1 MPFVS
6 FPEKNNCRVMW
17 YPEMETLAHMLL
29 GPITLVLDRSRHT
42 LWMSLELPIFW
53 CINMHGY
60 VILEMGGDV
69 NKHSFSV
76 KLCNPVSSIFDL
88 CILVT
93 FRNAYKGLHYWAW
106 KLVGDW
112 IHFDFATHLLCEQ
125 TIFLLLMSQ
134 LVSSDE
140 GWGLW
145 KWVNACE
152 ILIKLMTGSTQFSS
166 LNQISRL
173 LAL

>member
-1 MPFVS
+1 MVCDLR
-6 FPEKNNCRVMW
+6 NGVRGQQI
-17 YPEMETLAHMLL
+17 Y
-29 GPITLVLDRSRHT
+29 
-42 LWMSLELPIFW
+42 
-53 CINMHGY
+53 
-60 VILEMGGDV
+60 
-69 NKHSFSV
+69 SFSV

-93 FRNAYKGLHYWAW
+93 LRNAYKGLHYWAW

-112 IHFDFATHLLCEQ
+112 IHFDFATRLLFEQ
-125 TIFLLLMSQ
+125 TIPLLLKSQ

-152 ILIKLMTGSTQFSS
+152 SPINLKTGSTQFSS

-173 LAL
+173 LALQICTINTSQIVITFWFDGCHTELKPRSPV